1 MMKEFLSRTAT
12 TYGGRNGEIK
22 DTQSGITYKLAK
34 PIEMGGKG
42 LEGTNPEELFSV
54 GYSSC
59 FASSMEYLLQNN
71 KVKYEDLYVKA
82 ETKLMMIENEGFR
95 FKLVV
100 EARIKG
106 VDEDIQSKYIEMAKN
121 FCPYSKAFKG
131 NIEVDFI

>member
-1 MMKEFLSRTAT
+1 MKEVLTRTAT

-22 DTQSGITYKLAK
+22 DTSSGIEYKLAK
-34 PIEMGGKG
+34 PKEMGGVG

-59 FASSMEYLLQNN
+59 FASSLEYLLKNEEVEY
-71 KVKYEDLYVKA
+71 KDLYVKA
-82 ETKLMMIENEGFR
+82 DTKLLMIEDEGFK
-95 FKLVV
+95 FKLIVKV
-100 EARIKG
+100 RING
-106 VDEDIQSKYIEMAKN
+106 VSDDVRKAYIEKAKN